1 MAKKNIKITQL
12 VTVSDMLVLLAVV
25 AGLLIVFLV
34 DQTAIKLIGGA
45 ISVLAFVTI
54 SMLYYQRLNDLVDSR
69 PKNYPTNAPDYK
81 TTVKDDS
88 SAKRQVI
95 EDFDTSFKDQP
106 ELKTNY
112 REELSLKSEEGFRI
126 ISKSNSE
133 NLKFAKPTEKEK
145 EKTKV
150 NKAKFKTA
158 LEVQQQ
164 KKIEE
169 ERKKLEEVQSQKEE
183 VSEKIDDNVPKDL
196 PLNEELSVKEEFEYK
211 EDLSIAEELDTNGT
225 ESLSNPEESQIEE
238 TSVEE
243 NQPEISEE
251 EDKQQLEIPINL
263 LLEEVPGFGD
273 EPKKEFE
280 YFLGRILVAIKNI
293 LPSNTVAFYLANAER
308 KELVLETIISDTEDS
323 IKKGDKFTVAN
334 DIVSQ
339 IYIGAKPEILTEIN
353 PKAELD
359 LIPYYTDS
367 VNITSFLGVPVFY
380 DNAVVGVLCVDSK
393 HSDVFDNYSV
403 SILGHFTKLLSGVV
417 YSYAQKYDLL
427 QVARTMDAVN
437 VFQSMLMEEK
447 ADIED
452 VYSILANVVK
462 HIFDVKSS
470 GVVGFDENIN
480 NWIVKSNVISEDNPG
495 ITGQVIDINNSVVSN
510 CLMSSGTT
518 VISPVTDD
526 IIRVNQNEENLDGG
540 VFVSVPLC
548 TKYSTYGAL
557 YFESKNVI
565 NISQFDLNILE
576 VVASHAAHTIEKLH
590 VISMLNTNSLLDPN
604 TGILNPPAFYTRL
617 EEEVKRHKDFE
628 IPIVMCLFQLDK
640 YAAFSPEEHSDRRER
655 IIFHVLNI
663 FRKKI
668 KDYDIIAR
676 ADENVYSIVMVGMNI
691 EDAQLWAQK
700 IRQEVASTMIELDG
714 QQFSVTVSMG
724 LAALDKSDSLESFL
738 ANCRRVLDKS
748 IQKTNTVNVFG

>member
-25 AGLLIVFLV
+25 AGLLIVFIV

-54 SMLYYQRLNDLVDSR
+54 SMLYYQRLNDLVESR
-69 PKNYPTNAPDYK
+69 PKNHPTNAPEYK

-95 EDFDTSFKDQP
+95 EDFETSFKDQP

-112 REELSLKSEEGFRI
+112 REELSLKSDEGFRI
-126 ISKSNSE
+126 ISKSNSDT
-133 NLKFAKPTEKEK
+133 LKFAKPTEKEK
-145 EKTKV
+145 EKVKV

-164 KKIEE
+164 
-169 ERKKLEEVQSQKEE
+169 RKLEEEKLKLEEEKKQQDSTKLEEE
-183 VSEKIDDNVPKDL
+183 VIESINTVDNTENNITSTNDKHIDNQDDNSDNTM
-196 PLNEELSVKEEFEYK
+196 PLDQPDELESK
-211 EDLSIAEELDTNGT
+211 EDIGNNYED
-225 ESLSNPEESQIEE
+225 
-238 TSVEE
+238 EE
-243 NQPEISEE
+243 NE
-251 EDKQQLEIPINL
+251 EDKPQVEIPINL
-263 LLEEVPGFGD
+263 LLDDVPGFGD

-280 YFLGRILVAIKNI
+280 YFLGRIVVAIKNI
-293 LPSNTVAFYLANAER
+293 LPSNSVAFYLANAER
-308 KELVLETIISDTEDS
+308 KELVLETIISDTEES
-323 IKKGDKFTVAN
+323 IKKDDKFTVSN

-339 IYIGAKPEILTEIN
+339 IYLAAKPEILSEIN
-353 PKAELD
+353 PNAELD
-359 LIPYYTDS
+359 LIPYYTKS

-380 DNAVVGVLCVDSK
+380 DNSVVGVLCIDSK
-393 HSDVFDNYSV
+393 HSDVFDNYAV

-437 VFQSMLMEEK
+437 LFQTMLMEEK
-447 ADIED
+447 ANIED
-452 VYSILANVVK
+452 IYTILANVVK
-462 HIFDVKSS
+462 HIFDINCSGVIGFDESENNWVVKSS
-470 GVVGFDENIN
+470 LCEEEAQPLLGE
-480 NWIVKSNVISEDNPG
+480 
-495 ITGQVIDINNSVVSN
+495 VIDINNSIVSN
-510 CLMSSGTT
+510 CIMTAGTT
-518 VISPVTDD
+518 VVSPVTEDVTR
-526 IIRVNQNEENLDGG
+526 INSNESNLTGG

-576 VVASHAAHTIEKLH
+576 VIASHAAHTIEKLH

-628 IPIVMCLFQLDK
+628 IPVVMCLFQLDK

-676 ADENVYSIVMVGMNI
+676 ADENVYSIVMIGMSL

-724 LAALDKSDSLESFL
+724 LAALDKPDSLETFL

>member
-1 MAKKNIKITQL
+1 MAKKNIKLTQL
-12 VTVSDMLVLLAVV
+12 VTVSDMLVLLAVI

-54 SMLYYQRLNDLVDSR
+54 AMLYYQRLNDLVDSR
-69 PKNYPTNAPDYK
+69 PKNYPNNTPEYK

-106 ELKTNY
+106 ELNTNY

-126 ISKSNSE
+126 ISKSTAD
-133 NLKFAKPTEKEK
+133 NLKYAKPTPTEKSK
-145 EKTKV
+145 SKKS
-150 NKAKFKTA
+150 KAKFKTA

-164 KKIEE
+164 KKLEEESKQKEVEDNLESNHIDNIVLEKKEVSKISHNDHNVLENITDDSIEE
-169 ERKKLEEVQSQKEE
+169 SNEINDNEEIGIVNDDFNDHTDDEDNSPIEE
-183 VSEKIDDNVPKDL
+183 SVTDNV
-196 PLNEELSVKEEFEYK
+196 
-211 EDLSIAEELDTNGT
+211 
-225 ESLSNPEESQIEE
+225 
-238 TSVEE
+238 
-243 NQPEISEE
+243 
-251 EDKQQLEIPINL
+251 EIPINL
-263 LLEEVPGFGD
+263 LLDDVPGFGD

-293 LPSNTVAFYLANAER
+293 IPTNSVAFYLANAER
-308 KELVLETIISDTEDS
+308 QELVLETIISDSEDS
-323 IKKGDKFTVAN
+323 IRKDNKFVVAN

-339 IYIGAKPEILTEIN
+339 IYLAAKPEILSEIN
-353 PKAELD
+353 PNAELD
-359 LIPYYTDS
+359 LIPYYTES
-367 VNITSFLGVPVFY
+367 VNISSFLGVPVFY
-380 DNAVVGVLCVDSK
+380 NDSVVGVLCVDSK

-437 VFQSMLMEEK
+437 LFQNMLVEEK
-447 ADIED
+447 ANIEE

-462 HIFDVKSS
+462 HIFDIKCA
-470 GVVGFDENIN
+470 GVVGFDESVN
-480 NWIVKSNVISEDNPG
+480 NWIVKDSICNENLKPLHGQIIDLTNSVIS
-495 ITGQVIDINNSVVSN
+495 S
-510 CLMSSGTT
+510 CLTNANTT
-518 VISPVTDD
+518 VISPVTDE
-526 IIRVNQNEENLDGG
+526 IVRINSNEDELIGG
-540 VFVSVPLC
+540 VFVSVPLK

-557 YFESKNVI
+557 YFESKHML

-617 EEEVKRHKDFE
+617 EEEVKRFKDFE

-640 YAAFSPEEHSDRRER
+640 YASYSPEEHSERRER
-655 IIFHVLNI
+655 IIYHVINI

-676 ADENVYSIVMVGMNI
+676 ADENVYSVVMVGVSI

-700 IRQEVASTMIELDG
+700 IRQEIASTMLEIAG

-724 LAALDKSDSLESFL
+724 LAAMDKADSLESFL
-738 ANCRRVLDKS
+738 ANTRRVLAKS
-748 IQKTNTVNVFG
+748 VQKTNTVNIFS

>member
-1 MAKKNIKITQL
+1 MAKKNIKLTQL

-54 SMLYYQRLNDLVDSR
+54 AMLYYQRLNDLVDSR
-69 PKNYPTNAPDYK
+69 PKNYPNNTPEYK

-106 ELKTNY
+106 ELNTNY

-133 NLKFAKPTEKEK
+133 NLKFAKPTPIEKS
-145 EKTKV
+145 KTKKS
-150 NKAKFKTA
+150 KAKFKTA

-164 KKIEE
+164 
-169 ERKKLEEVQSQKEE
+169 RKLEEESKQKEVEENIETNHIDDVILEKNE
-183 VSEKIDDNVPKDL
+183 VSEVSHNDHNVLEITIDEPSKESKYINH
-196 PLNEELSVKEEFEYK
+196 NEEIENVKDDFNDQSDD
-211 EDLSIAEELDTNGT
+211 EDQT
-225 ESLSNPEESQIEE
+225 EIEESIKD
-238 TSVEE
+238 
-243 NQPEISEE
+243 NI
-251 EDKQQLEIPINL
+251 DIPINL
-263 LLEEVPGFGD
+263 LLDDVPGFGD

-293 LPSNTVAFYLANAER
+293 IPTNSVAFYLANAER
-308 KELVLETIISDTEDS
+308 QELVLETIISDSESS
-323 IKKGDKFTVAN
+323 IRKDDKFVIAN

-339 IYIGAKPEILTEIN
+339 IYLAAKPEILSEIN
-353 PKAELD
+353 PNAELD
-359 LIPYYTDS
+359 LIPYYTES
-367 VNITSFLGVPVFY
+367 VNISSFLGVPVFY
-380 DNAVVGVLCVDSK
+380 NDSVVGVLCVDSK

-437 VFQSMLMEEK
+437 LFQNMLVEEK
-447 ADIED
+447 ANIED

-462 HIFDVKSS
+462 HIFDIKCA
-470 GVVGFDENIN
+470 GVVGFDESVN
-480 NWIVKSNVISEDNPG
+480 NWIVKDSICNENLKPLQ
-495 ITGQVIDINNSVVSN
+495 GQVIDLTNSVISS
-510 CLMSSGTT
+510 CLTNANT
-518 VISPVTDD
+518 IVISPVTAE
-526 IIRVNQNEENLDGG
+526 IIRINSNEDDLIGG
-540 VFVSVPLC
+540 VFVSVPLK

-557 YFESKNVI
+557 YFESKHVL

-576 VVASHAAHTIEKLH
+576 VIASHAAHTIEKLH

-617 EEEVKRHKDFE
+617 EEEVKRFKDFE

-640 YAAFSPEEHSDRRER
+640 YASYSPEEHSERRER
-655 IIFHVLNI
+655 IIYHVINI

-676 ADENVYSIVMVGMNI
+676 ADENVYSVVMVGVNI

-700 IRQEVASTMIELDG
+700 IRQEIASTMLEIEG

-724 LAALDKSDSLESFL
+724 LAAMDKSDSLESFL
-738 ANCRRVLDKS
+738 ANTRRVLAKS
-748 IQKTNTVNVFG
+748 VQKTNTVNIFG